1 MQGARSNKDSP
12 ANERFN
18 ALVAE
23 QKSIKEQQ
31 QANKGTRTAQQ
42 EKVNSVDSQIKA
54 LIKQQQERRG
64 KLPYKNEQEIDA
76 QIDRL
81 TKDVDSG
88 RMKLVD
94 EKKALA
100 EVSSLRKQ
108 RKGFSDLNDIQK
120 RIDEKKAEYKG
131 LKDGYDSK
139 ETRELSQKYEDNQKE
154 LDEIK
159 AGREGTRK
167 NYESTKA
174 EGDKL
179 YNEQKATYAKM
190 REIKDAFHQQR
201 KAYKEH
207 EDMVYQQRRERQK
220 AERDAYEKERRKK
233 RAEQVLEEASNK
245 AYMDEIRLGQSLLA
259 HFDPSSR
266 SADSSKDE
274 SKFAATAQ
282 RTVDESGPKGMK
294 IMKKEEEDFFIGGA
308 GKKKGKGKKSAAA
321 EGGKY
326 NLDFGTIEGL
336 GKLGIEP
343 PTSQAEVPAVVE
355 KLKEKLEFYKKDQ
368 DRQTTAVSSSL
379 LVFVA
384 IADLPTRTLK
394 PRKRRSNV
402 WRRRFQ
408 SQHLHLLQRKQT
420 EDVATIV
427 RRKSQL
433 RTPVRMAILLPKL
446 SCPRRKTPPQMS
458 LMT

>member
-1 MQGARSNKDSP
+1 MQGSRSSKDSP

-18 ALVAE
+18 ILVAE
-23 QKSIKEQQ
+23 QKAIKEQQ

-42 EKVNSVDSQIKA
+42 EKVTVVDNQVKA
-54 LIKQQQERRG
+54 LIKQQQDRRS
-64 KLPYKNEQEIDA
+64 KMPYKNEQEIDS

-108 RKGFSDLNDIQK
+108 RKGFVELHEIQK
-120 RIDEKKAEYKG
+120 RIDEKKAEFKT
-131 LKDGYDSK
+131 LKDGYDTK
-139 ETRELSQKYEDNQKE
+139 ETRDLSQKYEDNQKE

-167 NYESTKA
+167 NFESTKA
-174 EGDKL
+174 ENDKL
-179 YNEQKATYAKM
+179 YNEQKATYAKI

-201 KAYKEH
+201 KAYKEY
-207 EDMVYQQRRERQK
+207 EDMVYQQRREKQK
-220 AERDAYEKERRKK
+220 AEKDAYEKERRKK

-245 AYMDEIRLGQSLLA
+245 AYMDEIRLAHSLLA

-266 SADSSKDE
+266 AADSSKDG

-294 IMKKEEEDFFIGGA
+294 VMKKEEEDFFIGGA
-308 GKKKGKGKKSAAA
+308 SKKKGKGKKSVAA
-321 EGGKY
+321 EGSKY

-343 PTSQAEVPAVVE
+343 PTSQAEVPAVAE

-368 DRQTTAVSSSL
+368 DRQTTAVSL
-379 LVFVA
+379 YMLVHWHD
-384 IADLPTRTLK
+384 ADQPTRILK
-394 PRKRRSNV
+394 PRRRRSNV
-402 WRRRFQ
+402 WRRRQQ
-408 SQHLHLLQRKQT
+408 SQHLHLLHQRQT
-420 EDVATIV
+420 EGVEMIV
-427 RRKSQL
+427 RRKSQR
-433 RTPVRMAILLPKL
+433 RTPVRMAILLPRPN
-446 SCPRRKTPPQMS
+446 CPRRKMPKQMS
-458 LMT
+458 QMT